1 MSGERN
7 PYRER
12 NHKMSPIAESPR
24 TTESPHATTGFPA
37 RFFAAAFGFTWA
49 FWVLAALADN
59 GLITLP
65 VPSDL
70 LLQVGGFGPMV
81 AALALTATANGRAG
95 LRSLLGRAL
104 RWRVAPIWYAVVLV
118 GPFLFQLTGMVIH
131 AALGGQP
138 PDLAAL
144 AGMVPSVLVQ
154 SVFVLLLVA
163 TAEEFGWRGYA
174 LPRLQARHNALLASV
189 ILGVVWA
196 VWHLPLFFN
205 PDTSYSNT
213 PFWVW
218 MVFLL
223 PYAVVQTWVY
233 NGTGGSLLMC
243 MMLHAVV
250 NSSGNLWMAIPAY
263 GAADVL
269 TTAVQVHVYLMQ
281 AAVLFIAA
289 AAIVAVYGP
298 RNLSRRPR
306 QVAEPTTSGGK
317 ITSKA

>member
-37 RFFAAAFGFTWA
+37 RFFAAAFGFTWT
-49 FWVLAALADN
+49 FWILAALADN

-65 VPSDL
+65 VPSGL
-70 LLQVGGFGPMV
+70 LLSVGGFGPMV
-81 AALALTATANGRAG
+81 AAIVLTSIASGRSG
-95 LRSLLGRAL
+95 VRSLLGRAL
-104 RWRVAPIWYAVVLV
+104 RWRVAPIWYAVVLA
-118 GPFLFQLTGMVIH
+118 GPFLLQLTGMGIH
-131 AALGGQP
+131 VALGGQP

-144 AGMVPSVLVQ
+144 AGMVPSVLLQ
-154 SVFVLLLVA
+154 SVFILFLVA

-174 LPRLQARHNALLASV
+174 LPRLQARHNALISSL

-196 VWHLPLFFN
+196 LWHLPLFFN

-223 PYAVVQTWVY
+223 PYAIVLTWVY

-243 MMLHAVV
+243 LVLHAVV
-250 NSSGNLWMAIPAY
+250 NASGSLWMAIPAY
-263 GAADVL
+263 GAADNLGV
-269 TTAVQVHVYLMQ
+269 AVQVHVYLIQ
-281 AAVLFIAA
+281 AAVMFIAA
-289 AAIVAVYGP
+289 AAIVIARGP
-298 RNLSRRPR
+298 LNLSREPR
-306 QVAEPTTSGGK
+306 QIAEPATRK
-317 ITSKA
+317 VN